1 MPPMLTWFTWYGSRP
16 DISDERVGEQSAVLT
31 AVSGHPRISRQAEAA
46 RTDEG
51 VVPVEDDRLLDEL
64 GDVGL
69 LHVRVALLVPDHVRP
84 AEVVDP
90 RTRSGGQ
97 VSGDSSSMRGRHG
110 AEARSAET
118 AAAEPGVGA
127 RTW

>member
-1 MPPMLTWFTWYGSRP
+1 MG
-16 DISDERVGEQSAVLT
+16 
-31 AVSGHPRISRQAEAA
+31 SRQADGGS

-51 VVPVEDDRLLDEL
+51 VVPVEDNGLLDEL
-64 GDVGL
+64 GNVGL

-90 RTRSGGQ
+90 AGDTERSP
-97 VSGDSSSMRGRHG
+97 VSVQSQQRSRAGDT
-110 AEARSAET
+110 ERSRVSVQL
-118 AAAEPGVGA
+118 AAEPAAEPSVGA